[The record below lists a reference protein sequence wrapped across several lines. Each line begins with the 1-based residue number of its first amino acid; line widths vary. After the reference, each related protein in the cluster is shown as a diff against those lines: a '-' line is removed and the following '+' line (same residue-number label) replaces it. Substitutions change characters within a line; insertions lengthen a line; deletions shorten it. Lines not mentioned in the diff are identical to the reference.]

1 MIVKQVACAAQYIHE
16 SGFIHSNISS
26 HAVFIREDTL
36 AVKLGSFELTTEILP
51 RESLGKI
58 FHPTHI
64 EDYENLMLK
73 EPADAAIAEKYFK
86 LSKQHFYN
94 RTSMPT
100 LKNIDSEEETDYR
113 LPYSVA
119 YRRMFSM
126 HYYQSPELLIPSNDA
141 NFKYV
146 LPTTRSDT
154 YALALLLWEALNH
167 CVPFVVYS
175 HDELT
180 LAFKKDDAK
189 LPLLNK
195 SSSAFMEILDACLR
209 VNSDER
215 LSDVFKFIELL
226 DEMQRAGDEKK
237 LQKFPTIPEPIYSH
251 KKLETKKN
259 YLNAKMSEKV
269 PEKIY
274 FTKSENFDLQRRNE
288 NAITSDNLHQ
298 MGMKDSPRFSESA
311 KSSEIEAHILS
322 FNQQPGILQDG
333 ALDRIRKTVEEQR
346 VIAPKKPIRKR
357 DDPPETFETS
367 RRSLTDSTMYQSF
380 FDFDRLHTPKIDKNV
395 IYERTSTVKK
405 RLKANDRN
413 QKKSIK
419 GLFENQP
426 TKDMNAV
433 FDKMNSELNQIIRH
447 DFMDEI
453 VQELTDRQQSG
464 KDEFG
469 LTSFLNC
476 GMANTLHDQSR
487 SVEELP
493 VAKPVEEQKI
503 RRSGSEN
510 VGDLS
515 SYKFSIDDSPLPKT
529 PIARQNK
536 IRRNAWLSDSKKPSG
551 GRISD
556 YGAKANKSAGNDL
569 DVVNNSPISA
579 NSNRKQLNVSIKF
592 HQNDLNK
599 TPKDQNDSSI
609 NIKMYSPQGQKP
621 SLVKVNNVELN
632 NSRYNADLNK
642 KYYPMMPEMLS
653 DVIQNKR
660 DRSGFLQVSQCE
672 GGHFELRRQERE
684 EVDENIIVPVR
695 TSVREAIKF
704 IESTF
709 NGNKDVLDG
718 GASPGRLHQ
727 RSPSADKFTT
737 PTRSSQMTHEETQT
751 EEFFTPSND
760 FGQFDGDRSGDCLL
774 QASESIQRLNDNLQN
789 QGPQIMPMPLIINKR
804 WETVASQ
811 TPNKITTKVTVNLK
825 KISRRSSDIANLKQ
839 VHEQSRHSISNN
851 AELIKRIQMHFK
863 SKQLPIADKNA
874 SFSASCSSLVPR
886 DKRTELATP
895 GKCQKYFCRNC
906 GFTMLPT
913 EVLQKIQSSGRIS
926 IASSLAE
933 GLQSIGGLQSIE
945 GSQSMATLR
954 KCHPISVSST
964 SPFH

>member
-1 MIVKQVACAAQYIHE
+1 MIVKQVACAVQYMHE

-36 AVKLGSFELTTEILP
+36 AVKLGSFELTTEIMP

-64 EDYENLMLK
+64 EDYENLMLN
-73 EPADAAIAEKYFK
+73 EPADAVIAEKYFK

-100 LKNIDSEEETDYR
+100 LKNTDSDDENDYR

-126 HYYQSPELLIPSNDA
+126 HYYQPPELLIPSNDA

-154 YALALLLWEALNH
+154 YALALLLWESLNH

-189 LPLLNK
+189 LPMLNK

-215 LSDVFKFIELL
+215 LSDAFKFIELL
-226 DEMQRAGDEKK
+226 DEMQRAGDGKK
-237 LQKFPTIPEPIYSH
+237 PQKFPIIPEPIYSH
-251 KKLETKKN
+251 KMLETKKN

-288 NAITSDNLHQ
+288 NAITSENLHQ
-298 MGMKDSPRFSESA
+298 LGMKESPKFSESA
-311 KSSEIEAHILS
+311 KSSEIEAHIVS
-322 FNQQPGILQDG
+322 FNQQPGILRDG

-346 VIAPKKPIRKR
+346 VIAPKKPFRKR
-357 DDPPETFETS
+357 DDPPETFEVS
-367 RRSLTDSTMYQSF
+367 RRSVTDSTMYQSF

-405 RLKANDRN
+405 RLKDNDRN

-419 GLFENQP
+419 GLFENP
-426 TKDMNAV
+426 PPKDKNAV
-433 FDKMNSELNQIIRH
+433 FDKMNSELNKIKRH

-469 LTSFLNC
+469 LSSFLNC

-493 VAKPVEEQKI
+493 VAKPVEAQKI
-503 RRSGSEN
+503 RRSESEN

-556 YGAKANKSAGNDL
+556 YGAKVNKSAGNDL
-569 DVVNNSPISA
+569 NVVNNSPITA
-579 NSNRKQLNVSIKF
+579 NSSRKHYNVSIKF
-592 HQNDLNK
+592 HQNDLNV
-599 TPKDQNDSSI
+599 TPKFKDQNDSSV
-609 NIKMYSPQGQKP
+609 NIKMYSPQGQTS
-621 SLVKVNNVELN
+621 SLVKVN
-632 NSRYNADLNK
+632 NADLNK

-684 EVDENIIVPVR
+684 EVDEKVIVPVR
-695 TSVREAIKF
+695 TSVREVIKF
-704 IESTF
+704 IESNF
-709 NGNKDVLDG
+709 NGNKDALDG
-718 GASPGRLHQ
+718 GTSPGRLHQ
-727 RSPSADKFTT
+727 RSPSEDKFTT
-737 PTRSSQMTHEETQT
+737 PTRSSRMMHEETQT

-760 FGQFDGDRSGDCLL
+760 FAQFEADRANDCFL

-789 QGPQIMPMPLIINKR
+789 PGPQIMPSIINKR
-804 WETVASQ
+804 LENVANQ

-825 KISRRSSDIANLKQ
+825 KISRRSSDLANLKQ
-839 VHEQSRHSISNN
+839 VQEQSRHSISNN

-863 SKQLPIADKNA
+863 SKQLPIAEKNA

-933 GLQSIGGLQSIE
+933 GLQSIEGLPSIG
-945 GSQSMATLR
+945 GSQSMAALR

-964 SPFH
+964 DPLH